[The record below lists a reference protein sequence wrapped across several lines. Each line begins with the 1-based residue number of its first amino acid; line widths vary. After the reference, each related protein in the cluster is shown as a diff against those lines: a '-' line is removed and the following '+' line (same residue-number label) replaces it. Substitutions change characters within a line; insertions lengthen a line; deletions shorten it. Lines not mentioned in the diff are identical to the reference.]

1 MFLLAQLTKVSGI
14 RTAVLMPNYQPGV
27 DAFFRSTVATYN
39 TPVDVPSHA
48 AAGSVIAAPTFMM
61 GNGYTTPFDQRA
73 FKTQDP
79 QKTWMTELATNVGLA
94 NALGPLQEGR
104 GTPDQIRT
112 LTQAIINAQTSSMTL
127 TNKDSNVWR
136 PVDVRKLMHEH
147 ALGFDCAGYVQQ
159 AYLLATGR
167 TRDQLGWDILDNEGL
182 LNLSGNGFRKFSKM
196 ADLRPGDIIAFNSTV
211 KDQPGHRTIV
221 FDQREA
227 NASDKSTLV
236 AASGGQAFADAGPVR
251 VLEMDSSYGSGG
263 YYYRGGVQRQT
274 WMFNGKNWAHLILQR
289 QEDPEAEQKTTNPD
303 PNIPEPPPPTINIV
317 DGLYGPGD
325 TVEGFYRFKAD

>member
-48 AAGSVIAAPTFMM
+48 AAGTVIAAPTFMM
-61 GNGYTTPFDQRA
+61 GEGYTTPFDQRA

-79 QKTWMTELATNVGLA
+79 QKTWMKELATGVGLA
-94 NALGPLQEGR
+94 DALGPLQEGR
-104 GTPDQIRT
+104 GTPDQVRT

-159 AYLLATGR
+159 AYLRATGR
-167 TRDQLGWDILDNEGL
+167 TRDQLGWNTLDNEGL
-182 LNLSGNGFRKFSKM
+182 FNLSGHGFRKFSRM

-211 KDQPGHRTIV
+211 QDQPGHRTIV

-263 YYYRGGVQRQT
+263 YYFRGGVQRQT

-289 QEDPEAEQKTTNPD
+289 QEDPEAEQKTANPG
-303 PNIPEPPPPTINIV
+303 PLPEPGKPTIEIR
-317 DGLYGPGD
+317 DGLYGTGD
-325 TVEGFYRFKAD
+325 VVEGFYRFRAD